1 MLQDH
6 IKPITSEFTKI
17 TLDEM
22 DEVKLMNRV
31 DTKFAFSFSQLE
43 SILTA
48 IKESYKILEIEGTR
62 MPFYESLYFDDE
74 DFKFYNDHYIGKVD
88 RFKVRFRKYVE
99 SNLSFLEVKH
109 KIKGRT
115 KKSRITAKEIGQS
128 LTEDQQLF
136 LEKILNSDIELVPK
150 LWNSFHR
157 ITLVN
162 NDIKE
167 RLTLDFDLTFKWDD
181 QEVKLDNLVIAELKQ
196 EVVNRNS
203 PFYAHMKKMVIRPY
217 RLSKYCLG
225 TLEVYGTGNMKYNR
239 FKEKLRKLRNIND
252 KNREL

>member
-6 IKPITSEFTKI
+6 IKPIISEFTKI
-17 TLDEM
+17 TLNEM

-31 DTKFAFSFSQLE
+31 DTKFAFNFSQLKT
-43 SILTA
+43 ILSA
-48 IKESYKILEIEGTR
+48 IKDSYKILEIEGTR
-62 MPFYESLYFDDE
+62 MPFYESLYFDE
-74 DFKFYNDHYIGKVD
+74 ENFKFYNDHYVGKED

-115 KKSRITAKEIGQS
+115 KKSRITADEIPQS
-128 LTEDQQLF
+128 LNEDQQFF
-136 LEKILNSDIELVPK
+136 LEKMLKSEIELVPK

-167 RLTLDFDLTFKWDD
+167 RLTLDFDLTFKWENH
-181 QEVKLDNLVIAELKQ
+181 EVKLDNLVIAELKQ
-196 EVVNRNS
+196 EFVNRNS
-203 PFYAHMKKMVIRPY
+203 PFFAHMKKMVIRPY

-225 TLEVYGTGNMKYNR
+225 TLEVYGTGTMKYNR
-239 FKEKLRKLRNIND
+239 FKEKLRKLRSIND
-252 KNREL
+252 KNR

>member
-17 TLDEM
+17 TLNEM

-31 DTKFAFSFSQLE
+31 DTKFAFNFSQLKT
-43 SILTA
+43 ILGSLTD
-48 IKESYKILEIEGTR
+48 SYKILEIEGTR
-62 MPFYESLYFDDE
+62 MPFYESLYFDE
-74 DFKFYNDHYIGKVD
+74 ENFKFYNDHYIGKED

-115 KKSRITAKEIGQS
+115 KKSRITADEIAQS
-128 LTEDQQLF
+128 LTEDQQNF
-136 LEKILNSDIELVPK
+136 LGKILNSEIELVPK

-167 RLTLDFDLTFKWDD
+167 RLTLDFDLTFNWEHH
-181 QEVKLDNLVIAELKQ
+181 EVKLDNLVIAELQQ
-196 EVVNRNS
+196 EFINRNS
-203 PFYAHMKKMVIRPY
+203 PFYSLMKKMVIRPY

-225 TLEVYGTGNMKYNR
+225 TLEVYGTGTMKYNR

>member
-48 IKESYKILEIEGTR
+48 IKESYKILEIEDTR

-115 KKSRITAKEIGQS
+115 KKSRIIAKEIGQS